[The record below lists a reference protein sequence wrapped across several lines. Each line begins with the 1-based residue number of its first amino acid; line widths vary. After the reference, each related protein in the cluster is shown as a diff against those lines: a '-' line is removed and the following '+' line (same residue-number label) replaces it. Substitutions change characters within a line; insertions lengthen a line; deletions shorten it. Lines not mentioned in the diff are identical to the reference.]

1 MQKSKDRT
9 EQTKDVKKQDAPKK
23 APKKGEKKP
32 NIFVRMGRK
41 IKETFSELKRV
52 TWPSLP
58 QALKSTGVVI
68 VIVLI
73 FLIVITAINFGLY
86 ELLQLLTN
94 LGA

>member
-23 APKKGEKKP
+23 VKKGEKKP

-73 FLIVITAINFGLY
+73 FLIVITAINFGLS